1 MKKFFNKIKNKI
13 MMETTTEKDLN
24 PENFSSEQTTNE
36 YNENNASENTD
47 DSAENRS
54 ESGNIDTQ
62 ENQVE
67 NLTRNLAEANDKYL
81 RLYSEFDNYRR
92 RTAKEKIDLMNNGAS
107 DFFKMILPVLD
118 DFERALKSVNEASDV
133 EALKIGVEL
142 IHSKFANTLAAKGL
156 KEMES
161 IGQVFDADLHEA
173 ITQIPAPTNDLK
185 GKIVD
190 ELEKGYYLNDKVVRY
205 AKVVVGN

>member
-1 MKKFFNKIKNKI
+1 
-13 MMETTTEKDLN
+13 METTTEKDLN